1 MTQRAPH
8 FVRLGTIHRR
18 LVLTTALA
26 GGMLIPGAA
35 LAGSM
40 AIPGGSAGAISIR
53 SLASAAAAA
62 KLDLSDKGSVSSQFG
77 AVVGKASGGVVDI
90 SVLANKSLITWKDF
104 NIPEGDTVNFKYS
117 ALGPGAVLNRVVGS
131 GGSAPAVSQILGNLN
146 APSNLQVY
154 IINTSGIIFG
164 NNATVN
170 VGGLVASS
178 LDVYDKAGNQIDV
191 AHLSELG
198 SSDQYFHLGD
208 TPTAAQLKAAISVGL
223 GTKITTTGKPTAGS
237 IITPALPALGDVVL
251 VGTRIVSQSAGS
263 ASKGDGISHINASSD
278 VAIVAAEDVQMSA
291 STDSPLS
298 LTLVKGSSVGSNLYH
313 LNAQVSGQ
321 QVTLAL
327 ATRGSIIDSML
338 VEGTVT
344 ATGATATK
352 GGVILTA
359 DKASGAAVTIA
370 DGADINAG
378 AGIQGSANINGAH
391 VDITA
396 AGAVDYSGALNSSA
410 GNVTVASDGNVTL
423 AGNVTAVGNYAVTGA
438 AVTLGATGDHPVQKA
453 TGKVAIT
460 STSGALSGISGLT
473 LQSNSGGV
481 TDTAQTRDL
490 ELVSAKG
497 IAFSGTTLL
506 GGTATRRSNVGL
518 STGATTDTLSLG
530 TVTASALGTLDSAGD
545 FTNGLSRG
553 AGITIGALDTS
564 SDILLKTT
572 GPTSAISTGTLTS
585 GGAIAVNSG
594 GALSTGLITTT
605 AKTGGTVALDSA
617 GAMTLAGINS
627 TGAVTIGSTVA
638 PTTLTVNGTLT
649 SGGAL
654 SATSSGTQ
662 TYKGDVVSK
671 GGALALTTTGAGGIA
686 VTGAV
691 TSAGTVGLKSG
702 GTLSTGLITTTAKTG
717 GTVAL
722 DSAGAMTL
730 AGINST
736 GAVTIGSIVAPTTLT
751 VNGNLTSG
759 AGLSA
764 ASSGTQTY
772 KGDVTTTGGAIAL
785 QTTGSGDVAVTGKVS
800 AATTLAISAK
810 GGVKLASASGSTV
823 TIDAAKAIAVSGA
836 VTAKS
841 GAAVLT
847 GNSISLGGLSAN
859 SADLNA
865 VGPIT
870 LSGITKISGAL
881 DATTSSATLGD
892 ISVSGTTT
900 AGAITLNAAR
910 DLSLSGATTSSGA
923 IALTSARDV
932 ALGGTLTGA
941 HSIGVR
947 ATGGK
952 ISGADK
958 LSIASLSTDATD
970 HIVLEAG
977 GPGGIA
983 LGGSTINAGTGRAI
997 DLVIGLDAA
1006 SAPLTLGAV
1015 NARGLLSLTTAG
1027 GNPATDVGGLAAGGA
1042 ITLGNLVLTSG
1053 LSANS
1058 TTGGISATSIT
1069 SAGDIALDA
1078 AGSISVSGN
1087 VQAGG
1092 AYSVT
1097 AKKDVTLGGSG
1108 TTQQTAVNGVTIAA
1122 GGQITGQGKLSLQSA
1137 RNGGTAMLVLDAGG
1151 LVDFGTGTTL
1161 QGGNNESADV
1171 GVRIGAGQSLTL
1183 GTVDARSLQSVD
1195 ATHAILSP
1203 ALAVSGD
1210 VTLGNTTLAQGLN
1223 LSTGGGSIT
1232 TQTVTIT
1239 GAGQGIDLQAAGI
1252 DANGAL
1258 VANGAI
1264 NLTSTDGIDFTSILS
1279 KASTVKLSA
1288 ATAGAVSGT
1297 SVEGT
1302 GVSIAGGA
1310 TDIDT
1315 VTSHGNLSIVAN
1327 GLATLNTVTAN
1338 TGGAIMLTSSGLAA
1352 HGGGRSVL
1360 TADGNIV
1367 VDAGAGQALLG
1378 KVHAG
1383 NAVTMTA
1390 ASLDAS
1396 EVDADQGAATL
1407 TASNGNLTVGPV
1419 TAAKD
1424 VVLSQSGVGS
1434 FSAMGTLTGTAG
1446 NVVVTS
1452 VGDVAIGQTVIAGGA
1467 YQVTGRSV
1475 TLGKA
1480 GASVTQS
1487 AANGV
1492 SIVSTDGAINGVG
1505 TLTLNAD
1512 TNGNGGGDLILN
1524 SSRAISFGTDTT
1536 LLGGANGTAAL
1547 RVALGSGDTLALGT
1561 VNARSLVSWDAPL
1574 TATTFAHDGAVS
1586 IASLTVLDSLSIALS
1601 GDNALTIDTGVF
1613 GNSASLSTGGSA
1625 RLGNVQAAGP
1635 LSIVAGG
1642 DITGLAQLSGG
1653 FGQAV
1658 LTSSGGAITLSTTES
1673 GDAGGAVD
1681 VASIHG
1687 AGGVDVRGRVL
1698 SIGSAT
1704 SDTGGV
1710 TLVARS
1716 YDGTATHV
1724 SLAANTVQAA
1734 GAIDIESGAGS
1745 AALSADNGAVR
1756 LDNATSQGGNITLA
1770 AAGGISGR
1778 TSTGAT
1784 LLASAADSDIAT
1796 SSGTSTFLT
1805 SVMAGR
1811 NVTVTAGAPDGTDG
1825 TIQIGGATASGGA
1838 LTLTAYNST
1847 GGTDA
1852 GISLESGEAGTG
1864 ATVKTVGQGD
1874 VTIGTLDGGLAGPGS
1889 IAIGAAGAIRADSI
1903 INHDGALA
1911 LTAAGDLSGRLS
1923 GNAFGRS
1930 TLQAQ
1935 GGDLIVTAGAA
1946 TIQDATTTGNATFQL
1961 ASLDANS
1968 LSAGGTLAL
1977 TTTGTAKAT
1986 TLSGSSVNATI
1997 GSVANF
2003 NTILADNDIVV
2014 AAGSQGA
2021 DDSTGAII
2029 IGSATAKTGSL
2040 SLTAYH
2046 GTGAGP
2052 SGISLETGSAGGGAV
2067 LATGGTG
2074 DISIGTLDS
2083 GQAGSAATTIN
2094 SAGAV
2099 RADRVTNHG
2108 GGLVLTS
2115 AGGLTGRASGGDYGR
2130 ATLQALAGDLNVTA
2144 KAAQA
2149 RIGEASA
2156 SGATSL
2162 QLASLDAT
2170 TVAAGKAAAIAT
2182 TGAVLIGDTLSAGTG
2197 LTVDA
2202 GGAAT
2207 LNKTTAGTDLSISA
2221 TALTLNGATS
2231 AGQAASI
2238 QTSGD
2243 MLAKDA
2249 LTVGNALTINAGG
2262 TATLDRTAV
2271 GGNLAVTARDANLNG
2286 AVSAANVLFTNLPGT
2301 GSMQLGDPVKGASS
2315 GTPAIGS
2322 SKGFTLSGAEI
2333 NRISATGSLTF
2344 ADTSGTVQ
2352 IGDLALNASAG
2363 RSTFEIRTAG
2373 RLDVYGALT
2382 AADSPASRTIILGGD
2397 GTDGGLSK
2405 ILSVVATAN
2414 GGGRI
2419 DIGKQATLDLR
2430 AETVGVGE
2438 NSGFLD
2444 DLGVTNG
2451 NAISAGAVA
2460 TNYVSQSTS
2469 SLYNSSVRGQTY
2481 TNPTLIQAGR
2491 MVVHY
2496 SNWALFQNTGQP
2508 GTDSGVV
2515 LGNAGSSLSGVLQ
2528 IKPTGGNN
2536 AFAFY
2541 GTINGIGDTATALL
2555 GGSVLLIGDDVS
2567 RANSRAN
2574 GCLIGASGGGCLD
2587 ATIVQPNL
2595 NLFDTSKADVFR
2607 TADDLALPIDP
2618 LVGTSNES
2626 LFSDIALS
2634 DDGGCPA
2641 EAGKSCDAKEPMQ

>member
-26 GGMLIPGAA
+26 GGMLIPGVAM
-35 LAGSM
+35 AGSV
-40 AIPGGSAGAISIR
+40 AIPGGGAAAAISIR
-53 SLASAAAAA
+53 SLATAAAAA
-62 KLDLSDKGSVSSQFG
+62 KLELSDKGSVSSQFG

-117 ALGPGAVLNRVVGS
+117 ALGSGAVLNRVVGS
-131 GGSAPAVSQILGNLN
+131 GGSAAAVSQILGNLN

-164 NNATVN
+164 NNASVN

-178 LDVYDKAGNQIDV
+178 LDVYDKAGNQIDA

-208 TPTAAQLKAAISVGL
+208 TPTAAQLQAAISVGL

-237 IITPALPALGDVVL
+237 LITPALPALGDVVL
-251 VGTRIVSQSAGS
+251 VGTRIVSQSAGT
-263 ASKGDGISHINASSD
+263 ASKGDGISRINAASD
-278 VAIVAAEDVQMSA
+278 VAIVAAEDVQMTA

-338 VEGTVT
+338 VEGTIT

-359 DKASGAAVTIA
+359 DKASGSAVTIA
-370 DGADINAG
+370 DDADINSG
-378 AGIQGSANINGAH
+378 AGIRGSATISGAH
-391 VDITA
+391 VDIAA
-396 AGAVDYSGALNSSA
+396 AGSVDYSGALNSSA

-423 AGNVTAVGNYAVTGA
+423 AGNVTAAGNYAVTGA

-460 STSGALSGISGLT
+460 STSGVLTGISGLT
-473 LQSNSGGV
+473 LQSNSGGAI
-481 TDTAQTRDL
+481 DTAQTRDL

-497 IAFSGTTLL
+497 IAFAGTTLL

-530 TVTASALGTLDSAGD
+530 TVTASALGTLDSTGD
-545 FTNGLSRG
+545 FINGLSRG
-553 AGITIGALDTS
+553 AGIATGALDTS
-564 SDILLKTT
+564 SDIKLTTT
-572 GPTSAISTGTLTS
+572 GLTSAISTGTLTS
-585 GGAIAVNSG
+585 GGAVAVNSG
-594 GALSTGLITTT
+594 GTLSTGLITTTAKTGGTIGLDSAGAMILAGINSTGAVTIGSTVAPTTLTVNGNLTSGGALSATSSGTQTYKGDVVSKGGALALTTTGTGGIAVAGAVTSAGTVGLKSGGILSTGLITTT

-638 PTTLTVNGTLT
+638 PTTLTVNGKLT
-649 SGGAL
+649 SGGGL

-662 TYKGDVVSK
+662 TF
-671 GGALALTTTGAGGIA
+671 
-686 VTGAV
+686 
-691 TSAGTVGLKSG
+691 
-702 GTLSTGLITTTAKTG
+702 
-717 GTVAL
+717 
-722 DSAGAMTL
+722 
-730 AGINST
+730 N
-736 GAVTIGSIVAPTTLT
+736 
-751 VNGNLTSG
+751 
-759 AGLSA
+759 
-764 ASSGTQTY
+764 
-772 KGDVTTTGGAIAL
+772 GDVTTSGGAIAL

-800 AATTLAISAK
+800 AATTIGINAK

-823 TIDAAKAIAVSGA
+823 TIGAAKAIAISGT

-847 GNSISLGGLSAN
+847 GDSISLGGLSAD

-870 LSGITKISGAL
+870 LAGITKLSGAL

-892 ISVSGTTT
+892 ISVNGTTT

-910 DLSLSGATTSSGA
+910 DLSLSGTTMSNGA
-923 IALTSARDV
+923 VALTAARDV

-977 GPGGIA
+977 GTGGIA

-997 DLVIGLDAA
+997 DLVIGLDAP

-1015 NARGLLSLTTAG
+1015 NARGLLSLTTPG
-1027 GNPATDVGGLAAGGA
+1027 GDPATDVGGLTAGGA
-1042 ITLGNLVLTSG
+1042 ITLGKLVLTSG
-1053 LSANS
+1053 LSATS

-1069 SAGDIALDA
+1069 SAGDVALNA
-1078 AGSISVSGN
+1078 AGNISVSGN

-1097 AKKDVTLGGSG
+1097 AKKDVTLGSSG
-1108 TTQQTAVNGVTIAA
+1108 TTLQTAVNGVTIAA
-1122 GGQITGQGKLSLQSA
+1122 GGNITGQGKLALQSA
-1137 RNGGTAMLVLDAGG
+1137 RNGGTGMLVLDAGG
-1151 LVDFGTGTTL
+1151 LIDFGTGTTL
-1161 QGGNNESADV
+1161 QGGTNESADV
-1171 GVRIGAGQSLTL
+1171 GVRLGVGQSLAL

-1203 ALAVSGD
+1203 AVALSGD
-1210 VTLGNTTLAQGLN
+1210 VTLGTTTLAQGLN
-1223 LSTGGGSIT
+1223 LSTSGGAIT
-1232 TQTVTIT
+1232 TQAVNIT
-1239 GAGQGIDLQAAGI
+1239 GAGQGIDLQAVGI
-1252 DANGAL
+1252 DANGTLSAK
-1258 VANGAI
+1258 GSI
-1264 NLTSTDGIDFTSILS
+1264 NLTSTDGIDFASILS
-1279 KASTVKLSA
+1279 QASTVKLSA
-1288 ATAGAVSGT
+1288 GTAGAVSGT
-1297 SVEGT
+1297 SVEGS
-1302 GVSIAGGA
+1302 GVSIVGGA
-1310 TDIDT
+1310 TDINT

-1327 GLATLNTVTAN
+1327 GVATLNTVTAD

-1378 KVHAG
+1378 TVHAG
-1383 NAVTMTA
+1383 NAVTVTA
-1390 ASLDAS
+1390 TSLDAS
-1396 EVDADQGAATL
+1396 EVDADQGSATL
-1407 TASNGNLTVGPV
+1407 TASNGNLTIGPV

-1424 VVLSQSGVGS
+1424 VVLSQSGAGS
-1434 FSAMGTLTGTAG
+1434 FSATGALTGTAG

-1452 VGDVAIGQTVIAGGA
+1452 AGDVAIGQTVIAGGA

-1480 GASVTQS
+1480 GASVVQS

-1505 TLTLNAD
+1505 TLVLNAD

-1524 SSRAISFGTDTT
+1524 SSSGISFGSDTT
-1536 LLGGANGTAAL
+1536 LLGGASGTAAL
-1547 RVALGSGDTLALGT
+1547 RVALGSGATLELGT

-1586 IASLTVLDSLSIALS
+1586 IGSLTVLDPLSIALS
-1601 GDNALTIDTGVF
+1601 GDNALTIGKGGF
-1613 GNSASLSTGGSA
+1613 GSGASLSTGGAA
-1625 RLGNVQAAGP
+1625 RLGNVQAAGS

-1642 DITGLAQLSGG
+1642 DITGLQSSGG

-1658 LTSSGGAITLSTTES
+1658 LASSGGAVTLSTAES
-1673 GDAGGAVD
+1673 GDGGGAVN

-1687 AGGVDVRGRVL
+1687 AGSVDVRGRVL

-1734 GAIDIESGAGS
+1734 GTIDIESGAGS
-1745 AALSADNGAVR
+1745 AALSADNGALR
-1756 LDNATSQGGNITLA
+1756 LDTATSQGGNITLV
-1770 AAGGISGR
+1770 AAGGISGQ
-1778 TSTGAT
+1778 TTAGTT
-1784 LLASAADSDIAT
+1784 LQASAAGSDIAT
-1796 SSGTSTFLT
+1796 TSGTSTVLT
-1805 SVMAGR
+1805 AVQAGR
-1811 NVTVTAGAPDGTDG
+1811 NVTVTAGAPGGTDG
-1825 TIQIGGATASGGA
+1825 AVNIGTATASSGA
-1838 LTLTAYNST
+1838 LTLTAYNGT
-1847 GGTDA
+1847 GGSGA
-1852 GISLESGEAGTG
+1852 GISLETGMAGTD

-1874 VTIGTLDGGLAGPGS
+1874 VTIGRLDGGLAGPGS
-1889 IAIGAAGAIRADSI
+1889 IAIDADGAIRADGI
-1903 INHDGALA
+1903 TNHDGALA
-1911 LTAAGDLSGRLS
+1911 LTAAGDLTGRFS

-1946 TIQDATTTGNATFQL
+1946 IIQDATTTGNATFQL

-1968 LSAGGTLAL
+1968 LTAGGAL
-1977 TTTGTAKAT
+1977 GIATTGAAKAT
-1986 TLSGSSVNATI
+1986 TLSGSSVSATI
-1997 GSVANF
+1997 GSVGDF
-2003 NTILADNDIVV
+2003 KTILADNDIVV
-2014 AAGSQGA
+2014 AAGSQDA
-2021 DDSTGAII
+2021 DSAGAII
-2029 IGSATAKTGSL
+2029 IGSATAKAGSL

-2052 SGISLETGSAGGGAV
+2052 SGISLETGSAGGNAV

-2074 DISIGTLDS
+2074 DISVGTLDS
-2083 GQAGSAATTIN
+2083 GLAASAAMTIS

-2099 RADRVTNHG
+2099 RADRVTSHSG
-2108 GGLVLTS
+2108 GIVLTS
-2115 AGGLTGRASGGDYGR
+2115 AGGLTGRTSGGDYGR

-2144 KAAQA
+2144 KSAQA

-2170 TVAAGKAAAIAT
+2170 TVSAGKTAAIAT
-2182 TGAVLIGDTLSAGTG
+2182 TGAVLIGDTLSAGTA
-2197 LTVDA
+2197 LTINA

-2207 LNKTTAGTDLSISA
+2207 LNKTTTGTDLSITA

-2243 MLAKDA
+2243 VLARDA
-2249 LTVGNALTINAGG
+2249 FTVGNGLTINAGG
-2262 TATLDRTAV
+2262 TATLDQTTV
-2271 GGNLAVTARDANLNG
+2271 GGNLALTARDANLNG

-2301 GSMQLGDPVKGASS
+2301 GSMQLGDSVKGAGS

-2382 AADSPASRTIILGGD
+2382 ATDSPASRTIILGGD
-2397 GTDGGLSK
+2397 GTDSGLSK
-2405 ILSVVATAN
+2405 ILSVVATAK

-2438 NSGFLD
+2438 DSGFLD
-2444 DLGVTNG
+2444 DLGVTGG

-2469 SLYNSSVRGQTY
+2469 SLYNSSARGQTY

-2491 MVVHY
+2491 MIVHY

-2515 LGNAGSSLSGVLQ
+2515 LGNAGSSQSGVLQ

-2541 GTINGIGDTATALL
+2541 GTINGVGDTATALL
-2555 GGSVLLIGDDVS
+2555 GGSVVLIGDNVS

-2634 DDGGCPA
+2634 DDDGCPA